1 MRAISSGFWL
11 IINSIIGRRSV
22 INEYSS
28 AMCSAGLSNP
38 ARSGAIGAVKKKDFG
53 PGETILR
60 QGEEIKALYWIM
72 LGEYTMHYHA
82 DNGKV
87 FSLGQRFVSDTII
100 GEIEFLTQTPSQF
113 AVIANDVMTVQIIP
127 LAMMEKILLTH
138 AEVGIWLSHLLSIS
152 YQRGM
157 SKTMERFLQPLVFN
171 IMADIYERY
180 QQNKSLVDF
189 SQVYREAERF
199 GCSERNYR
207 RAIGQ
212 LIDEQYIRKQAS
224 EYVICDVEKFKKIL
238 INAAPIN

>member
-1 MRAISSGFWL
+1 
-11 IINSIIGRRSV
+11 
-22 INEYSS
+22 
-28 AMCSAGLSNP
+28 
-38 ARSGAIGAVKKKDFG
+38 
-53 PGETILR
+53 
-60 QGEEIKALYWIM
+60 
-72 LGEYTMHYHA
+72 MHYHA

-113 AVIANDVMTVQIIP
+113 SVIANDVMTVQIIP

-138 AEVGIWLSHLLSIS
+138 AEVGIWLSQLLSIS

-157 SKTMERFLQPLVFN
+157 AKTMERFLQPLVFN

-180 QQNKSLVDF
+180 QQDKPLVDF

-207 RAIGQ
+207 RAINQ
-212 LIDEQYIRKQAS
+212 LVDEQFIRKHFS
-224 EYVICDVEKFKKIL
+224 EYVICDVEKFRKTLNFPIGVSEKI
-238 INAAPIN
+238 IK

>member
-1 MRAISSGFWL
+1 
-11 IINSIIGRRSV
+11 
-22 INEYSS
+22 
-28 AMCSAGLSNP
+28 
-38 ARSGAIGAVKKKDFG
+38 
-53 PGETILR
+53 
-60 QGEEIKALYWIM
+60 M

-113 AVIANDVMTVQIIP
+113 SVIANDAMTVQVIP

-138 AEVGIWLSHLLSIS
+138 PEVGIWLSQLLSIS
-152 YQRGM
+152 YQHGM
-157 SKTMERFLQPLVFN
+157 AKTMERFLQPLVFN

-180 QQNKSLVDF
+180 RQQKPLVDF

-207 RAIGQ
+207 RAITQ
-212 LIDEQYIRKQAS
+212 LIDEQFIRKQFN
-224 EYVICDVEKFKKIL
+224 EYIICDVEKFRKALNSPVNISGR
-238 INAAPIN
+238 